1 MKSNEYELNVADKIE
16 AGLKAGE
23 YGFDPNASIVKRR
36 PSYYSRDRER
46 DIVFDA
52 SVEITMPG
60 QDSPFIY
67 WVIECKHY
75 SHNVPVDDAEE
86 FFAKLQQI
94 GGANQKG
101 TIVTKTGFAS
111 GTVKYARS
119 KGIGL
124 WRYDADGEIVM
135 VVQADS
141 LRDRAI
147 LTGLEE
153 DCGFAP
159 QFFGL
164 ATNGY
169 LTVDFD
175 DIIHCELWSIA
186 QQANAG

>member
-1 MKSNEYELNVADKIE
+1 MNSEEYESQVADKIE
-16 AGLKAGE
+16 TGIQDGDHGLDPKA
-23 YGFDPNASIVKRR
+23 SSVKRK
-36 PSYYSRDRER
+36 PKYYSRDRER

-52 SVEITMPG
+52 SVEITRPG
-60 QDSPFIY
+60 EDSPFFY

-94 GGANQKG
+94 GGANLKG
-101 TIVTKTGFAS
+101 TIVAKNGFAS

-124 WRYDADGEIVM
+124 WRYDPDGKIVY

-141 LRDRAI
+141 LRDQAI
-147 LTGLEE
+147 LTGLIKCEFE
-153 DCGFAP
+153 P

-164 ATNGY
+164 GTSGY
-169 LTVDFD
+169 LTVGVEDMIAF
-175 DIIHCELWSIA
+175 ELWTIS
-186 QQANAG
+186 QQINAG